1 MSNYRSAQRLFAVL
15 AVFFAL
21 MAHTGRL
28 QAQPKDI
35 TSPFFF
41 PEKPETKGKW
51 KIEWDDKVVKLQ
63 FDDTTAPNTTVG
75 TLIDI
80 TVRGDDKATTI
91 TFTQTVK
98 LDENS
103 SVKNGLRLNF
113 TTKVKNG
120 TTTKWEG
127 YLLQLFDDQ
136 PVFENPPD
144 KMHPPLPH
152 FHPNTGPATFAPFV
166 KYVAPKDPDVVL
178 NVGDGVNF
186 VEKDGEINRFFEAKN
201 LLIHEREFAKE
212 NVEDPPGVRK
222 FRLYQRPISVVPI
235 PDPGCETE
243 LQTGGTERPLIQP
256 GKSGELQHVIAR
268 GPRLCLQKMRDY

>member
-80 TVRGDDKATTI
+80 TV
-91 TFTQTVK
+91 
-98 LDENS
+98 
-103 SVKNGLRLNF
+103 
-113 TTKVKNG
+113 
-120 TTTKWEG
+120 
-127 YLLQLFDDQ
+127 
-136 PVFENPPD
+136 
-144 KMHPPLPH
+144 
-152 FHPNTGPATFAPFV
+152 TGPATFAPFV